1 MYFEASWAGTAKR
14 KLERL
19 QFSTSSSFVKI
30 WSACRCE
37 FKAYFWTFQALY
49 HLLFDLGII
58 GVNQII
64 IWCLTLQ
71 KKLKWRSGKSKL
83 RSQLCYYNCIFFT
96 FYLCLPTGQLWILK
110 LYFEAYL
117 ILLYFESLKFHK
129 CIYST
134 NYCVHL
140 LSNYIFIHI
149 CITAFQWVWV
159 ELLEPYYW
167 SMFPIVVAKLAQQ
180 MKGGFHLQLLVFPF
194 VYQL

>member
-1 MYFEASWAGTAKR
+1 MVKFGEKAKMKEGGNLNWGR
-14 KLERL
+14 SYVITTVPL
-19 QFSTSSSFVKI
+19 SF
-30 WSACRCE
+30 
-37 FKAYFWTFQALY
+37 
-49 HLLFDLGII
+49 LLFTFAFQWVGCDY
-58 GVNQII
+58 
-64 IWCLTLQ
+64 W
-71 KKLKWRSGKSKL
+71 
-83 RSQLCYYNCIFFT
+83 NCIF
-96 FYLCLPTGQLWILK
+96 
-110 LYFEAYL
+110 EACL
-117 ILLYFESLKFHK
+117 ILLYFESLNFHK

-180 MKGGFHLQLLVFPF
+180 MKGGFHLQLLVIPF